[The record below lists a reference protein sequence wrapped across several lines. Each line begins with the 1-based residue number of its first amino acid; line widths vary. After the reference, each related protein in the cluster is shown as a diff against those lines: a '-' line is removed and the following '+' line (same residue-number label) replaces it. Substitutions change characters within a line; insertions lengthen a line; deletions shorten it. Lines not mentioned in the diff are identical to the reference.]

1 MTETEPLI
9 YIGKK
14 GRMNYIS
21 ESIHKLTTHNNIL
34 VKARGRLIPEAV
46 DVALVLRGLGKK
58 ILGIEISTDVLKDNR
73 DNVRNVS
80 VIAIRI
86 CN

>member
-21 ESIHKLTTHNNIL
+21 ESIHKLTTYNNIL

-58 ILGIEISTDVLKDNR
+58 ILGIEISTDVLKDDR

-80 VIAIRI
+80 VIAIKI
-86 CN
+86 SN